1 MIMKVGVFI
10 GSFNPIHNGHLM
22 IINWLL
28 DNSGLDNILIVP
40 SPNSFG
46 KLDLVDFSHRFKMI
60 SDLVNSIDDSRVNC
74 SDIEITLTGYTSDT
88 LSTLK
93 ESNENNDYV
102 LIIGAD
108 NFPNLMKF
116 NKAEWILRNFEIYVL
131 DRDRSTL
138 ETTIPE
144 EISKLGLVISD
155 CKGIKTFSDFPE
167 TKMSSSFIRSQV
179 RNNNRIWAYVPK
191 IINDYITLN
200 NLYK

>member
-1 MIMKVGVFI
+1 MKVGVFI

>member
-1 MIMKVGVFI
+1 MMKVGVFI
-10 GSFNPIHNGHLM
+10 GTFNPIHNGHLM
-22 IINWLL
+22 IVNWLL
-28 DNSGLDNILIVP
+28 DNSDLDNLLIVP

-46 KLDLVDFSHRFKMI
+46 KSGLIDFSHRFNMI
-60 SDLVNSIDDSRVNC
+60 TELLNSTNDSRVTC

-144 EISKLGLVISD
+144 EISKLELVISD

-179 RNNNRIWAYVPK
+179 RNNNKIWAYVPK